1 MRLYWAAVVGSIAF
15 SALEAYAYDNEH
27 HENFRPRRGAVYSR
41 AVDPALKPQI
51 DAAVAATANL
61 PHYFWTG
68 LLPPFQPRVDSV
80 EVRARD
86 AAARLGGTTLED
98 TVANIAM
105 PPWSVQDQN
114 AIDTWTYASQAYAN
128 ASRGVAYVFR
138 GEQVRTGNVFDTQ
151 EFPLLQI
158 NPAVTG
164 VYQILAHVRRMRF
177 FASA

>member
-1 MRLYWAAVVGSIAF
+1 
-15 SALEAYAYDNEH
+15 
-27 HENFRPRRGAVYSR
+27 PT
-41 AVDPALKPQI
+41 LKPQI
-51 DAAVAATANL
+51 DAAIAATANV

-68 LLPPFQPRVDSV
+68 LLPPFRVRIDSV

-105 PPWSVQDQN
+105 PAFSVQDQN
-114 AIDTWTYASQAYAN
+114 AIDTWTYASESYAN
-128 ASRGVAYVFR
+128 ASRGVAYVYR
-138 GEQVRTGNVFDTQ
+138 GEQVRPGNVFDSA

-164 VYQILAHVRRMRF
+164 VYQILV
-177 FASA
+177 

>member
-1 MRLYWAAVVGSIAF
+1 P
-15 SALEAYAYDNEH
+15 N
-27 HENFRPRRGAVYSR
+27 
-41 AVDPALKPQI
+41 LKPQI
-51 DAAVAATANL
+51 DAAVAVTANL

-105 PPWSVQDQN
+105 PPWSVQDQD

-128 ASRGVAYVFR
+128 ASHGVAYVFR
-138 GEQVRTGNVFDTQ
+138 GEQVPTGNVFD
-151 EFPLLQI
+151 
-158 NPAVTG
+158 
-164 VYQILAHVRRMRF
+164 
-177 FASA
+177 